1 MRKLFTLLFAV
12 LASVGTLFAWDYERV
27 QIGDLYYNL
36 DVANQTAQVDYNR
49 DSITTANI
57 PDSVTYN
64 SITFSVTS
72 IQIEAFRNCTSLTS
86 VTIPNSVTD
95 IGDYAFYGC
104 SSLTSVTIP
113 NNVTSIGK
121 QAFRNCTSLT
131 SVTIPNSVISIQ
143 SQAFYGCNSLFS
155 VTIPN
160 SVTSIN
166 GSAFSNCSGLTSIN
180 VVEDNP
186 NYCSIDGVLFS
197 KDRTTLIHYP
207 GGIQGGYT
215 IPNSVTSIG
224 NQAFHGYSGLTSVI
238 IPSSVTSIGT
248 AAFSQC
254 TDLTSIEIPNSVT
267 SIGSQAFYNCS
278 GLTSVRIGDGV
289 TSIGDNAFYN
299 CLSLTSVH
307 ISNLAAWC
315 TISFGNSTAN
325 PLSNAHNLYLNGT
338 LVTDLTIPNSVTSIG
353 DEAFYGCRSL
363 TSVTIPNSVTSI
375 GDNAFYICT
384 GLTSV
389 TIPNSVTSIGEG
401 AFYACTGLPVI
412 DNIRYAD
419 IYLIGAV
426 DNSLTTYIIKEGTR
440 FIGKQAFRNCSS
452 LTSLTIPNSVI
463 SIEEYAFSGC
473 SGLTSITIPNSVTNI
488 GRYAF
493 VACAGLTSVT
503 IGNSVTSIG
512 DNAFSICS
520 GLTSITCE
528 ATTPPACGEYVFL
541 EVNKTIP
548 LYVPAESV
556 ELYKAADVWKEF
568 TNIQGIT
575 KTTNAAELWPLIMDN
590 QTYSNLE
597 QYIVSD
603 LRPDEV
609 ENHFEIFPHDDGM
622 PTYTADYTSGL
633 NSCGNIEGY
642 LALSVESFGWAGCGL
657 RMKKQTSISA
667 LQSLKE
673 AIVTNPDNYYL
684 HLSIKSTDS
693 YSHCFYIM
701 GNEATKFVLGNKS
714 VYDGPVYSDF
724 ARDGKWHEFY
734 IPLAQYASALDTTD
748 FSAGGYAFIAFTEGV
763 SGAKLHLDAV
773 FFCDA
778 EFKDGQFLLPSSN
791 KCGDNLA
798 WKFDQ
803 QTGTLTISGSG
814 AMYDYSYQNKAPW
827 QDYKE
832 AIRSIVLPNGL
843 TTIGAWTFNEC
854 SNLSQISIPQN
865 VTSIGNSAFYGCGRL
880 SSFTLPESVTYVG
893 WWAFTDDTLLTEP
906 IYNSHVFA
914 YMPKGYTGE
923 YNIPEGIEMIAG
935 HAFFDSKNITAVTI
949 PSSVKYIYN
958 AAFTGCCNLQTITC
972 KATTPPA
979 LEEAVFCDT
988 GATLYVPASS
998 VNDYKAS
1005 TDQWKDFT
1013 NIQAIGSNPEDTT
1026 SGKCGDNL
1034 AWTFDQQTGTLIIS
1048 GSGAMYDF
1056 TEDNMPWAN
1065 HIAAITSIELPDGL
1079 TTFGTNA
1086 FRNCAGV
1093 QAIQI
1098 PTSLTASG
1106 NDAFY
1111 GCTGIKEVHVY
1122 NLKGWCNVQFGNAYS
1137 NPLFYG
1143 QLHMLDETTPTTTL
1157 RITADITDLGHA
1169 FDDYTFEAIEIE
1181 DIASFCTMTST
1192 VRAHK
1197 IYLNG
1202 KLVEHLVIPEGVTL
1216 IRAHAFAEATCLKS
1230 VTLPTTMTQI
1240 GVNTFGGCSN
1250 IEYLTIKAAQPPVI
1264 DSTTF
1269 DGVNHAIP
1277 VNIACSSLDRYI
1289 SAEHWSKF
1297 TNFVVPSYN
1306 IVKNDSIYENTAY
1319 SWRGREIKTDSCGI
1333 FRYADSL
1340 TTVDGCDSIIAL
1352 VLTINP
1358 IPAYTV
1364 TVTADDEQAGTVAG
1378 GGIFKMDSVVTL
1390 TATANDGY
1398 VFAKWSDGSTDNP
1411 YIFTAKEDV
1420 ELVAYFLKD
1429 QAEEAEVT
1437 EPQVMPTD
1445 SSVVITWPVIEDAVV
1460 YTIEIKKD
1468 GELICTL
1475 LFNEMGQLINIVFA
1489 APARQGEN
1497 KRMPAATRTAN
1508 GWQYTISGLD
1518 PNTEYTYI
1526 VKAQKA
1532 DETVIYEESID
1543 FVTDNAETIGN
1554 VQRDDVQ
1561 CTKVLR
1567 DGQLYIIRGDKTYTV
1582 TGQEV
1587 K

>member
-36 DVANQTAQVDYNR
+36 DVANQTAEVTSQNS
-49 DSITTANI
+49 DSPFWSTNITTADI
-57 PDSVTYN
+57 PSSVTYN
-64 SITFSVTS
+64 AITYSI
-72 IQIEAFRNCTSLTS
+72 
-86 VTIPNSVTD
+86 
-95 IGDYAFYGC
+95 
-104 SSLTSVTIP
+104 
-113 NNVTSIGK
+113 TSIGDR
-121 QAFRNCTSLT
+121 AFLNCSGL
-131 SVTIPNSVISIQ
+131 
-143 SQAFYGCNSLFS
+143 AS

-160 SVTSIN
+160 SVTSI
-166 GSAFSNCSGLTSIN
+166 GIFAFSGCTGLTSPVYNAHVFAYLPASYSGAYIIPDGI
-180 VVEDNP
+180 E
-186 NYCSIDGVLFS
+186 SIAGGAFS
-197 KDRTTLIHYP
+197 DCYYGLTSV
-207 GGIQGGYT
+207 T
-215 IPNSVTSIG
+215 IGNSVTSIG
-224 NQAFHGYSGLTSVI
+224 KNAFSYCSGLALIDVASDNPYYCSVDGI
-238 IPSSVTSIGT
+238 LFNKGKTTLIQYPAGSTRT
-248 AAFSQC
+248 
-254 TDLTSIEIPNSVT
+254 TYEIPNSV
-267 SIGSQAFYNCS
+267 
-278 GLTSVRIGDGV
+278 V
-289 TSIGDNAFYN
+289 SIGDQAFFS
-299 CLSLTSVH
+299 CS
-307 ISNLAAWC
+307 
-315 TISFGNSTAN
+315 
-325 PLSNAHNLYLNGT
+325 
-338 LVTDLTIPNSVTSIG
+338 
-353 DEAFYGCRSL
+353 SL

-375 GDNAFYICT
+375 GEIAIYDCRRLASIVVDNDNPNYCSVDGTLFNKNKTTLIQYPIGNTRTTYEIPNGVTSIKGNAFYECSNLLSITIPNSITSIGEEAFVGCNSLT
-384 GLTSV
+384 SMTIPNSVTSIGKEAFNSCVNLASVTIGDNVMSIGSYAFIACYRLTSV
-389 TIPNSVTSIGEG
+389 TIPNSVTSIG
-401 AFYACTGLPVI
+401 
-412 DNIRYAD
+412 
-419 IYLIGAV
+419 
-426 DNSLTTYIIKEGTR
+426 K
-440 FIGKQAFRNCSS
+440 
-452 LTSLTIPNSVI
+452 
-463 SIEEYAFSGC
+463 
-473 SGLTSITIPNSVTNI
+473 
-488 GRYAF
+488 
-493 VACAGLTSVT
+493 
-503 IGNSVTSIG
+503 
-512 DNAFSICS
+512 NAFAYCD

-609 ENHFEIFPHDDGM
+609 ENHFEIFQHNDGKG
-622 PTYTADYTSGL
+622 TYTADYTSGL
-633 NSCGNIEGY
+633 NSCGNNDGY
-642 LALSVESFGWAGCGL
+642 FALSVESFGWAGCGF
-657 RMKKQTSISA
+657 RMEKQTSISA

-778 EFKDGQFLLPSSN
+778 EFKDGKFLLPSSG

-880 SSFTLPESVTYVG
+880 SSFTLPESVTYVD

-988 GATLYVPASS
+988 GATLYIPASS

-1005 TDQWKDFT
+1005 TDQWKYFT

-1034 AWTFDQQTGTLIIS
+1034 AWKFDQQTGTLTIS

-1169 FDDYTFEAIEIE
+1169 FDNYTFEAIEIE
-1181 DIASFCTMTST
+1181 DIASFCTMTSI

-1340 TTVDGCDSIIAL
+1340 RTVDGCDSIIAL

-1475 LFNEMGQLINIVFA
+1475 LFNEMGQLIKIVFA

>member
-27 QIGDLYYNL
+27 QIGDMYYNL
-36 DVANQTAQVDYNR
+36 DATNQTAEVTSQNS
-49 DSITTANI
+49 DSPFWSTNITTA
-57 PDSVTYN
+57 D
-64 SITFSVTS
+64 
-72 IQIEAFRNCTSLTS
+72 
-86 VTIPNSVTD
+86 
-95 IGDYAFYGC
+95 
-104 SSLTSVTIP
+104 
-113 NNVTSIGK
+113 
-121 QAFRNCTSLT
+121 
-131 SVTIPNSVISIQ
+131 
-143 SQAFYGCNSLFS
+143 
-155 VTIPN
+155 
-160 SVTSIN
+160 
-166 GSAFSNCSGLTSIN
+166 
-180 VVEDNP
+180 
-186 NYCSIDGVLFS
+186 
-197 KDRTTLIHYP
+197 
-207 GGIQGGYT
+207 
-215 IPNSVTSIG
+215 
-224 NQAFHGYSGLTSVI
+224 
-238 IPSSVTSIGT
+238 IPSSVTYNAITYSI
-248 AAFSQC
+248 
-254 TDLTSIEIPNSVT
+254 T
-267 SIGSQAFYNCS
+267 SIGQ
-278 GLTSVRIGDGV
+278 
-289 TSIGDNAFYN
+289 
-299 CLSLTSVH
+299 
-307 ISNLAAWC
+307 
-315 TISFGNSTAN
+315 
-325 PLSNAHNLYLNGT
+325 
-338 LVTDLTIPNSVTSIG
+338 
-353 DEAFYGCRSL
+353 
-363 TSVTIPNSVTSI
+363 
-375 GDNAFYICT
+375 
-384 GLTSV
+384 
-389 TIPNSVTSIGEG
+389 
-401 AFYACTGLPVI
+401 
-412 DNIRYAD
+412 
-419 IYLIGAV
+419 
-426 DNSLTTYIIKEGTR
+426 
-440 FIGKQAFRNCSS
+440 
-452 LTSLTIPNSVI
+452 
-463 SIEEYAFSGC
+463 
-473 SGLTSITIPNSVTNI
+473 
-488 GRYAF
+488 
-493 VACAGLTSVT
+493 
-503 IGNSVTSIG
+503 
-512 DNAFSICS
+512 NAFSNCS

-609 ENHFEIFPHDDGM
+609 KNRFEIFPHDDGKG
-622 PTYTADYTSGL
+622 TYTADYTSGL
-633 NSCGNIEGY
+633 NSCGNNDGY
-642 LALSVESFGWAGCGL
+642 FALSVESFGWAGCGF
-657 RMKKQTSISA
+657 RMGKQTSISA

-724 ARDGKWHEFY
+724 ERDGKWHEFY

-778 EFKDGQFLLPSSN
+778 EFKDGKFLLPSSG

-803 QTGTLTISGSG
+803 QTGTLT
-814 AMYDYSYQNKAPW
+814 
-827 QDYKE
+827 
-832 AIRSIVLPNGL
+832 
-843 TTIGAWTFNEC
+843 
-854 SNLSQISIPQN
+854 
-865 VTSIGNSAFYGCGRL
+865 
-880 SSFTLPESVTYVG
+880 
-893 WWAFTDDTLLTEP
+893 
-906 IYNSHVFA
+906 
-914 YMPKGYTGE
+914 
-923 YNIPEGIEMIAG
+923 
-935 HAFFDSKNITAVTI
+935 
-949 PSSVKYIYN
+949 
-958 AAFTGCCNLQTITC
+958 
-972 KATTPPA
+972 
-979 LEEAVFCDT
+979 
-988 GATLYVPASS
+988 
-998 VNDYKAS
+998 
-1005 TDQWKDFT
+1005 
-1013 NIQAIGSNPEDTT
+1013 
-1026 SGKCGDNL
+1026 
-1034 AWTFDQQTGTLIIS
+1034 IS

-1169 FDDYTFEAIEIE
+1169 FDNYTFEAIEIE

-1340 TTVDGCDSIIAL
+1340 RTVDGCDSIIAL

-1543 FVTDNAETIGN
+1543 FVTDNAEAIGN